1 MGIFEDWY
9 IKARSNIYKLG
20 SKAGKYLDISKL
32 KIKRAECEN
41 DIGIKFQRIG
51 EIFYNKIE
59 NDEFLD
65 KADVLEFVKDINALK
80 KEKKEYDAKINS
92 LKGKRVCKFC
102 NSLNS
107 AGAQF
112 CSSCGNSL
120 TYNENMETTNCDNVN
135 DNDVASNDTSSEVD
149 DQDDD
154 FNRFDEE

>member
-41 DIGIKFQRIG
+41 DIGIKFQKIG

-65 KADVLEFVKDINALK
+65 KADVLEFVEDINSLK

-107 AGAQF
+107 ASAQF

-120 TYNENMETTNCDNVN
+120 SFNE
-135 DNDVASNDTSSEVD
+135 SSF
-149 DQDDD
+149 DDD
-154 FNRFDEE
+154 SSYEKETSDIDVNEKNIKSDDFDSPEQ